1 MLFPYLI
8 LSHLLGDFVFQTS
21 KMVQWKMKSKL
32 GTATHTFVHFLVFNI
47 VLYPFFSN
55 QLFLLLGISSFVSL
69 THYLIDERKIS
80 YDLNHDKKVLP
91 FLIDQFL
98 HLSVLILIFLVLK
111 DWVLFKT
118 SSYAYEIYTNFVIVI
133 YVILEIFVTKVW
145 DIYRFQKQRE
155 KNSKATLIRSRKE
168 LSKRLLTL
176 SLLYFIFLSG
186 IYLFKYL
193 Y

>member
-47 VLYPFFSN
+47 ILFPFFSN
-55 QLFLLLGISSFVSL
+55 QLLLLLGISSFVSL
-69 THYLIDERKIS
+69 THYLIDQRKIS

-91 FLIDQFL
+91 FVIDQLL
-98 HLSVLILIFLVLK
+98 HLSVLIIIFLVFK
-111 DWVLFKT
+111 DWNLVKYD
-118 SSYAYEIYTNFVIVI
+118 SYAYKIYTNFAIVI
-133 YVILEIFVTKVW
+133 YIILEIFVTKFW

-155 KNSKATLIRSRKE
+155 INSKAKLIRSRKE

-176 SLLYFIFLSG
+176 SLVYLIFLSG
-186 IYLFKYL
+186 IYLFKFL
-193 Y
+193 F